1 MEVILRD
8 DLPKLGRRG
17 EVVTVKDGYARN
29 FLFPR
34 KLALPATP
42 GNRQQIEQEKAAHAR
57 REAKEVS
64 DADALAGMLADVTL
78 TISAKAGESDQLF
91 GSVTAMDI
99 AEALAVKG
107 YNIDKRKV
115 ELEEPIKTIGEY
127 QVPLRLH
134 RDVTATV
141 KVNVTRES

>member
-8 DLPKLGRRG
+8 DVPKLGRRG
-17 EVVTVKDGYARN
+17 DIVAVKEGYARN

-34 KLALPATP
+34 QLALPASP
-42 GNRQQIEQEKAAHAR
+42 GNRKQVEQEKAAHAR
-57 REAKEVS
+57 LEAKEVS
-64 DADALAGMLADVTL
+64 DADALARMLASVTL
-78 TISAKAGESDQLF
+78 TIPAKAGESDQLF

-115 ELEEPIKTIGEY
+115 LLEEPIRTIGEY
-127 QVPLRLH
+127 DVPLRLH
-134 RDVTATV
+134 RDVTAPV
-141 KVNVTRES
+141 KVSVIRES

>member
-42 GNRQQIEQEKAAHAR
+42 GNRKQIEQEKAAHAR

-64 DADALAGMLADVTL
+64 DADALAGMLAGVTL

>member
-8 DLPKLGRRG
+8 DVPKLGRRG
-17 EVVTVKDGYARN
+17 DIVTVKEGYARN

-34 KLALPATP
+34 QLALPASP
-42 GNRQQIEQEKAAHAR
+42 GNRTQVEQEKAAHAR
-57 REAKEVS
+57 HEAKEVS
-64 DADALAGMLADVTL
+64 DADALARMLASVTL
-78 TISAKAGESDQLF
+78 TIPAKAGESDQLF

-115 ELEEPIKTIGEY
+115 LLEEPIKTIGEY
-127 QVPLRLH
+127 DVPLRLH
-134 RDVTATV
+134 RDVTAPV
-141 KVNVTRES
+141 KVNVIRES

>member
-1 MEVILRD
+1 MEIILRD
-8 DLPKLGRRG
+8 DVPKLGRRG
-17 EVVTVKDGYARN
+17 EVVSVKDGYARN

-42 GNRQQIEQEKAAHAR
+42 GNRKQIEQEKAAHAR

-64 DADALAGMLADVTL
+64 DADALAGMLAGVTL
-78 TISAKAGESDQLF
+78 TIAAKAGESDQLF

-134 RDVTATV
+134 RDVIATV
-141 KVNVTRES
+141 KVNVTRET

>member
-42 GNRQQIEQEKAAHAR
+42 GNRKQIEQEKAAHAR

-141 KVNVTRES
+141 KVNVTREP

>member
-8 DLPKLGRRG
+8 DVPKLGRRG
-17 EVVTVKDGYARN
+17 DIVTVKEGYARN

-34 KLALPATP
+34 QLALPASP
-42 GNRQQIEQEKAAHAR
+42 GNRKQVEQEKAAHAR

-64 DADALAGMLADVTL
+64 DADALARMLASVTL
-78 TISAKAGESDQLF
+78 TIPAKAGESDQLF

-115 ELEEPIKTIGEY
+115 LLEEPIRTIGEY
-127 QVPLRLH
+127 DVPLRLH
-134 RDVTATV
+134 RDVTAPV
-141 KVNVTRES
+141 KVNVIRES

>member
-8 DLPKLGRRG
+8 DIPKLGRRG
-17 EVVTVKDGYARN
+17 DLVTVKDGYARH

-42 GNRQQIEQEKAAHAR
+42 GNRKQIELEKAAHVR
-57 REAKEVS
+57 REAKEKG
-64 DADALAGMLADVTL
+64 DAEVLAQQLAALTL
-78 TISAKAGESDQLF
+78 TIPAKAAESDQLF

-107 YNIDKRKV
+107 YNLDKRKV
-115 ELEEPIKTIGEY
+115 MLEEPIKTIGEY
-127 QVPLRLH
+127 EVPLRLH
-134 RDVTATV
+134 RDVSATV
-141 KVNVTRES
+141 KVSVVRAS

>member
-8 DLPKLGRRG
+8 DVPKLGRRG
-17 EVVTVKDGYARN
+17 DIVTVKEGYARN

-34 KLALPATP
+34 QLALPASS
-42 GNRQQIEQEKAAHAR
+42 GNRKQVEQEKAAHAR
-57 REAKEVS
+57 LEAKEVS
-64 DADALAGMLADVTL
+64 DADALARMLASVTL
-78 TISAKAGESDQLF
+78 TIPAKAGESDQLF

-115 ELEEPIKTIGEY
+115 LLEEPIRTIGEY
-127 QVPLRLH
+127 DVPLRLH
-134 RDVTATV
+134 RDVTAPV
-141 KVNVTRES
+141 KVNVIRES